1 MRGRS
6 GLHGHTNTHICVKQG
21 GDTTWTFNLPVGLL
35 TVNLLVTLARYLETY
50 KAYESKPTDSIQER
64 VDADHAAR

>member
-1 MRGRS
+1 MDIQFARRPLNCQS
-6 GLHGHTNTHICVKQG
+6 P
-21 GDTTWTFNLPVGLL
+21 GD
-35 TVNLLVTLARYLETY
+35 LARYLETY